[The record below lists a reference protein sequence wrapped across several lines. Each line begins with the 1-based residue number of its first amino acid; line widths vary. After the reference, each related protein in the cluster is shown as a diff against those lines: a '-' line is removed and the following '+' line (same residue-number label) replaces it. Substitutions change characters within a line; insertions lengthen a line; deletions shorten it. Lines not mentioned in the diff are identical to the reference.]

1 MSMSL
6 VAAPGIVMVLQ
17 EPVNT
22 GLTLLPID
30 SASVAYLTPLLVS
43 GAWMYL
49 RARVGN
55 SVEVMKATE
64 LSGSNLV
71 VTRSI
76 ENTSPLTFAA
86 GQTLENYMGYSAI
99 EDLIAAAALTPALS
113 LTSSDGSVTVTNTG
127 PSAYNLQA
135 AIPTLQS
142 EDGSIVISVT
152 GNVNDLSVNQSTIG
166 CCTS

>member
-1 MSMSL
+1 MSL
-6 VAAPGIVMVLQ
+6 IAAPGIVMILQ
-17 EPVNT
+17 ESANT

-30 SASVAYLTPLLVS
+30 SASVAYLTPLLVP
-43 GAWMYL
+43 GAWMYV

-55 SVEVMKATE
+55 NVEVMKGTE

-76 ENTSPLTFAA
+76 ENTEPLSYAA
-86 GQTLENYMGYSAI
+86 GQTLENYVGYSAM
-99 EDLIAAAALTPALS
+99 EDLIAGAALTPAMS
-113 LTSSDGSVTVTNTG
+113 LTSPDSSINVVRVSPSVYTVE
-127 PSAYNLQA
+127 A

-142 EDGSIVISVT
+142 EDGSITITVD

>member
-1 MSMSL
+1 MSL
-6 VAAPGIVMVLQ
+6 IAAPGIVMVLQ
-17 EPVNT
+17 ESANM

-43 GAWMYL
+43 GAWMYV

-55 SVEVMKATE
+55 NVEVMKVTE

-76 ENTSPLTFAA
+76 ENTEPLSYAA
-86 GQTLENYMGYSAI
+86 GQTLENYVGYSAM
-99 EDLIAAAALTPALS
+99 EDLIAGAALTPAMS
-113 LTSSDGSVTVTNTG
+113 LTSPDSSINVVRVG
-127 PSAYNLQA
+127 PSVYTIEA

-142 EDGSIVISVT
+142 EDGSITITVD

>member
-1 MSMSL
+1 MSL

-43 GAWMYL
+43 GAWMYV

-55 SVEVMKATE
+55 SVEVMKGTE

-76 ENTSPLTFAA
+76 ENTEPLAFAA
-86 GQTLENYMGYSAI
+86 GQTLENYVGYSAM
-99 EDLIAAAALTPALS
+99 EDLITAAALTPAMS
-113 LTSSDGSVTVTNTG
+113 LTSPDNSIDVVRVSPSVYTIEAV
-127 PSAYNLQA
+127 
-135 AIPTLQS
+135 IPTLQS
-142 EDGSIVISVT
+142 EDGSIVITVD
-152 GNVNDLSVNQSTIG
+152 GAVNDISVNQSTIG